1 MVKNDVI
8 LRKAERMEIAEALAL
23 IRPVPD
29 FPIPGILFQDIAPLI
44 GNPKAYEVVTKEFA
58 QTDCPFNLVAGVES
72 RGFILA
78 SAIAIDSAV
87 GFVPIR
93 KAGKLPGAVIKRDY
107 GLEYGSDSLEMQVDA
122 LSQVAKPTVLLIDDV
137 LATGGTLIAALELI
151 TDLAGE
157 ICEVA
162 VLLEITALG
171 GRERISAAFPGLKI
185 RSLVQI

>member
-1 MVKNDVI
+1 MRI
-8 LRKAERMEIAEALAL
+8 SEALAL

-44 GNPKAYEVVTKEFA
+44 SNPKAFDLVTKEFA
-58 QTDCPFNLVAGVES
+58 KTETPFNLVAGVES

-93 KAGKLPGAVIKRDY
+93 KAGKLPGPVIKREY
-107 GLEYGSDSLEMQVDA
+107 GLEYGSDSLEMQAAAFSEIKD
-122 LSQVAKPTVLLIDDV
+122 PRVLLIDDV

-151 TDLAGE
+151 AELSGE
-157 ICEVA
+157 VCEVA
-162 VLLEITALG
+162 VLLEICALG
-171 GRERISAAFPGLKI
+171 GRERMLAAFPNLKI
-185 RSLVQI
+185 RALVQI

>member
-1 MVKNDVI
+1 MKID
-8 LRKAERMEIAEALAL
+8 EALAL
-23 IRPVPD
+23 IRPIPD
-29 FPIPGILFQDIAPLI
+29 FPIPGVLFQDIAPLI
-44 GNPKAYEVVTKEFA
+44 ANPVAYELVTKEFA
-58 QTDCPFNLVAGVES
+58 QTESPFNLVAGVES

-93 KAGKLPGAVIKRDY
+93 KAGKLPGAVIKREY

-122 LSQVAKPTVLLIDDV
+122 LAHIENPKVLLIDDV

-151 TDLAGE
+151 SDLAGE
-157 ICEVA
+157 ICEIA

-171 GRERISAAFPGLKI
+171 GRERISAAYPNLKI
-185 RSLVQI
+185 RALVQI

>member
-1 MVKNDVI
+1 MRI
-8 LRKAERMEIAEALAL
+8 SEALAL

-44 GNPKAYEVVTKEFA
+44 SNPKAFDLVTKEFA
-58 QTDCPFNLVAGVES
+58 QTETPFNLVAGVES

-93 KAGKLPGAVIKRDY
+93 KAGKLPGAVIKREY
-107 GLEYGSDSLEMQVDA
+107 GLEYGSDSLEMQVAAFSEVKD
-122 LSQVAKPTVLLIDDV
+122 PRVLLIDDV

-151 TDLAGE
+151 AELAGE
-157 ICEVA
+157 VCEVA
-162 VLLEITALG
+162 VLLEICALG
-171 GRERISAAFPGLKI
+171 GRERMLAAFPNLKI
-185 RSLVQI
+185 RALVQI

>member
-1 MVKNDVI
+1 MKI
-8 LRKAERMEIAEALAL
+8 SEALAM

-44 GNPKAYEVVTKEFA
+44 SNPKAFDLVTKEFA
-58 QTDCPFNLVAGVES
+58 QTETPFNLVAGVES

-93 KAGKLPGAVIKRDY
+93 KAGKLPGAVIKREY
-107 GLEYGSDSLEMQVDA
+107 GLEYGSDSLEMQVAAFSEVKD
-122 LSQVAKPTVLLIDDV
+122 PRVLLIDDV

-151 TDLAGE
+151 AELAGE
-157 ICEVA
+157 VCEVA
-162 VLLEITALG
+162 VLLEICALG
-171 GRERISAAFPGLKI
+171 GRERMLAAFPNLKI
-185 RSLVQI
+185 RALVQI

>member
-1 MVKNDVI
+1 MRI
-8 LRKAERMEIAEALAL
+8 SEALAL

-44 GNPKAYEVVTKEFA
+44 SNPRAFDLVTKEFA
-58 QTDCPFNLVAGVES
+58 QTETPFNLVAGVES

-93 KAGKLPGAVIKRDY
+93 KAGKLPGPVIKREY
-107 GLEYGSDSLEMQVDA
+107 GLEYGSDSLEMQAAAFSEVKD
-122 LSQVAKPTVLLIDDV
+122 PRVLLIDDV

-151 TDLAGE
+151 AELSGE
-157 ICEVA
+157 VCEVA
-162 VLLEITALG
+162 VLLEICALG
-171 GRERISAAFPGLKI
+171 GRERMQAAFPNLKI
-185 RSLVQI
+185 RALVQI

>member
-1 MVKNDVI
+1 MKID
-8 LRKAERMEIAEALAL
+8 EALAL
-23 IRPVPD
+23 IRPIPD
-29 FPIPGILFQDIAPLI
+29 FPIPGVLFQDIAPLI
-44 GNPKAYEVVTKEFA
+44 ANPVAYELVTKEFA
-58 QTDCPFNLVAGVES
+58 QTETPFNLVAGVES

-93 KAGKLPGAVIKRDY
+93 KAGKLPGAVIKREY

-122 LSQVAKPTVLLIDDV
+122 LTHIENPKVLLIDDV

-151 TDLAGE
+151 FDLAGE
-157 ICEVA
+157 ICEIA

-171 GRERISAAFPGLKI
+171 GRERISAAYPNLKI
-185 RSLVQI
+185 RALVQI

>member
-1 MVKNDVI
+1 MRI
-8 LRKAERMEIAEALAL
+8 SEALAL

-44 GNPKAYEVVTKEFA
+44 SNPKAFDLVTKEFA
-58 QTDCPFNLVAGVES
+58 QTETPFNLVAGVES

-93 KAGKLPGAVIKRDY
+93 KAGKLPGPVIKREY
-107 GLEYGSDSLEMQVDA
+107 GLEYGSDSLEMQAAAFSEIKD
-122 LSQVAKPTVLLIDDV
+122 PRVLLIDDV

-151 TDLAGE
+151 AELSGE
-157 ICEVA
+157 VCEVA
-162 VLLEITALG
+162 VLLEICALG
-171 GRERISAAFPGLKI
+171 GRERMLAAFPNLKI
-185 RSLVQI
+185 RALVQI

>member
-1 MVKNDVI
+1 MK
-8 LRKAERMEIAEALAL
+8 IAEALAL

-29 FPIPGILFQDIAPLI
+29 FPVPGILFQDIAPLI
-44 GNPKAYEVVTKEFA
+44 ANQNAFELVTKEFA
-58 QTDCPFNLVAGVES
+58 KTHSPFNLVAGIES

-78 SAIAIDSAV
+78 SAIAIDSEV

-122 LSQVAKPTVLLIDDV
+122 LSHVLNPKVLLIDDV
-137 LATGGTLIAALELI
+137 LATGGTIIAALELI
-151 TDLAGE
+151 SDLVGE

-162 VLLEITALG
+162 VLLEICTLG
-171 GRERISAAFPGLKI
+171 GRARILNTFPDLKI
-185 RSLVQI
+185 RALVQI

>member
-1 MVKNDVI
+1 MK
-8 LRKAERMEIAEALAL
+8 IAEALAL
-23 IRPVPD
+23 IRPIPD
-29 FPIPGILFQDIAPLI
+29 FPIPGVLFQDIAPLI
-44 GNPKAYEVVTKEFA
+44 ANPSAFELVTRELA
-58 QTDCPFNLVAGVES
+58 QSESPFNLVAGIES

-93 KAGKLPGAVIKRDY
+93 KSGKLPGAVIKREY
-107 GLEYGSDSLEMQVDA
+107 GLEYGSDSLEMQVGA
-122 LSQVAKPTVLLIDDV
+122 LAHVEDPNVLLIDDV

-151 TDLAGE
+151 SDLAGE

-171 GRERISAAFPGLKI
+171 GRERILAAFPDLQIRALVKI
-185 RSLVQI
+185 

>member
-1 MVKNDVI
+1 MRI
-8 LRKAERMEIAEALAL
+8 SEALAL

-44 GNPKAYEVVTKEFA
+44 SNPKAFDLVTKEFA
-58 QTDCPFNLVAGVES
+58 KTEAPFNLVAGVES

-93 KAGKLPGAVIKRDY
+93 KAGKLPGPVIKREY
-107 GLEYGSDSLEMQVDA
+107 GLEYGSDSLEMQAAAFSELKD
-122 LSQVAKPTVLLIDDV
+122 PRVLLIDDV

-151 TDLAGE
+151 AELSGE
-157 ICEVA
+157 VCEVA
-162 VLLEITALG
+162 VLLEICALG
-171 GRERISAAFPGLKI
+171 GRERMLAAFPNLKI
-185 RSLVQI
+185 RALVQI

>member
-1 MVKNDVI
+1 MRI
-8 LRKAERMEIAEALAL
+8 SEALAL

-44 GNPKAYEVVTKEFA
+44 SNPKAFDLVTKEFA
-58 QTDCPFNLVAGVES
+58 QTETPFNLVAGVES

-93 KAGKLPGAVIKRDY
+93 KAGKLPGAVIMREY
-107 GLEYGSDSLEMQVDA
+107 GLEYGSDSLEMQVA
-122 LSQVAKPTVLLIDDV
+122 AFSEVKEPRVLLIDDV

-151 TDLAGE
+151 AELGGE
-157 ICEVA
+157 VCEVA
-162 VLLEITALG
+162 VLLEICALG
-171 GRERISAAFPGLKI
+171 GRERMLAAFPSLKI
-185 RSLVQI
+185 RALVQI

>member
-1 MVKNDVI
+1 MK
-8 LRKAERMEIAEALAL
+8 IADALAL
-23 IRPVPD
+23 IRPIPD
-29 FPIPGILFQDIAPLI
+29 FPIPGVLFQDIAPLI
-44 GNPKAYEVVTKEFA
+44 ANPKAYELVTKEFA
-58 QTDCPFNLVAGVES
+58 QTETPFNLVAGVES

-93 KAGKLPGAVIKRDY
+93 KAGKLPGAVIKREY

-122 LSQVAKPTVLLIDDV
+122 LTHVKNPRVLLIDDV

-151 TDLAGE
+151 ADLSGE
-157 ICEVA
+157 ICEIA

-171 GRERISAAFPGLKI
+171 GRERILAAFPDLKI
-185 RSLVQI
+185 RALVKI